1 MASLDYG
8 CIVKKNGKILN
19 YEKHEFSHD
28 MKRIVGFEVDEIDGR
43 EIKDYYFNF
52 MGDEELLV
60 CMYKNLLSIYIP
72 KENKIVEDLGWCIQD
87 RFGKDCYRKI
97 VNVNGTK
104 IDVKRLGKGYRY
116 RVRMWY
122 KGDLWEAL
130 YGYGVAYKT
139 DYWYALN
146 RGLKNYVV
154 DWMRDK

>member
-28 MKRIVGFEVDEIDGR
+28 MKRIVGFEVDEIDGK
-43 EIKDYYFNF
+43 EIKDYFFNF
-52 MGDEELLV
+52 MGDEDLLV
-60 CMYKNLLSIYIP
+60 CMYKNIIAVFDV
-72 KENKIVEDLGWCIQD
+72 KENKLLHNEWDIHDELYRG
-87 RFGKDCYRKI
+87 CYRKI
-97 VNVNGTK
+97 LNIKGTR
-104 IDVKRLGKGYRY
+104 IDIKRLGEGYRY

-146 RGLKNYVV
+146 RSLKNYVV
-154 DWMRDK
+154 DWMKEE

>member
-28 MKRIVGFEVDEIDGR
+28 MKRIVGFEVDKIDGK
-43 EIKDYYFNF
+43 EIKDYFFNF
-52 MGDEELLV
+52 MGDEDLLV
-60 CMYKNLLSIYIP
+60 CMYKNIIAVFDVKEKKLLHDEWNIHDELY
-72 KENKIVEDLGWCIQD
+72 
-87 RFGKDCYRKI
+87 RDCYRKI
-97 VNVNGTK
+97 LNIKGTR
-104 IDVKRLGKGYRY
+104 IDIKRLGEGYRY

-146 RGLKNYVV
+146 KSLKNYVT
-154 DWMRDK
+154 DWMKEK

>member
-28 MKRIVGFEVDEIDGR
+28 MKRIVGFEVDEIDGK
-43 EIKDYYFNF
+43 EIKDYFFNF
-52 MGDEELLV
+52 MGDEDLLV
-60 CMYKNLLSIYIP
+60 CMYKNIIAVFDVKEKKLLHDEWNIHDELY
-72 KENKIVEDLGWCIQD
+72 
-87 RFGKDCYRKI
+87 RDCYRKI
-97 VNVNGTK
+97 LNIKGTR
-104 IDVKRLGKGYRY
+104 IDIKRLGEGYRY

-146 RGLKNYVV
+146 RSLKNYVV
-154 DWMRDK
+154 DWMKEK